1 MIPMSETNIS
11 AQEQVQQILHEI
23 QQLLQQQQQPYP
35 IKTKKFRNFEIVD
48 NSQLPKQQ
56 EQQGQQQL
64 EQQPLQG
71 LLGGGQQGQQEQ
83 QPGLPVK
90 QSNTRGLLQRTGK
103 VYYD

>member
-56 EQQGQQQL
+56 EQQGQQLL

-71 LLGGGQQGQQEQ
+71 LLQPAMQLVQGLSGAGQQGQQEQ

-90 QSNTRGLLQRTGK
+90 QSNTR
-103 VYYD
+103 